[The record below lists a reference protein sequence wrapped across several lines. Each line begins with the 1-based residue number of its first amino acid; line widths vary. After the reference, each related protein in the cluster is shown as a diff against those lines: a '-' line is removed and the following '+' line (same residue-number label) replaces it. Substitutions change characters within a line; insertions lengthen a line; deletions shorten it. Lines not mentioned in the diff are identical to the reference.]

1 VIAYSPGWACPVALG
16 SGQELIYRVLSRAVR
31 HPSRTWHRSP
41 RLRDFGRS
49 PGTVHRG
56 MERLRE
62 LGLIATQSQLGCEG
76 FVRFTFLVNRWIT
89 RPAFRPSIHRIRS
102 RTRALAAPGQLV
114 LAHSL
119 EPPAAVPR
127 PYIVPEPRGA
137 ARESLGECQICGAL
151 ERVRPGLIRQLD
163 GRIASGPRCIDH
175 AACAARAAGA

>member
-1 VIAYSPGWACPVALG
+1 
-16 SGQELIYRVLSRAVR
+16 
-31 HPSRTWHRSP
+31 
-41 RLRDFGRS
+41 
-49 PGTVHRG
+49 
-56 MERLRE
+56 
-62 LGLIATQSQLGCEG
+62 
-76 FVRFTFLVNRWIT
+76 
-89 RPAFRPSIHRIRS
+89 
-102 RTRALAAPGQLV
+102 V

-175 AACAARAAGA
+175 AACAARAADA